1 MNNVKMMSNTFRP
14 EFNNNSVDMGS
25 FIERNIFYFIIAVVI
40 IFLIYFG
47 YKLIKERDNK
57 IPVKLKPSVEIR
69 TVSDQDGEQ
78 LIENSQIDCPP
89 DLKRYSFA
97 FFLDIDDF
105 YCNRGY
111 WKCVLIKGSR
121 IRLKFNKCN
130 YATNNPIDNEFKN
143 DQTNGEFCFKTGDPY
158 VQFNEKCQEKYNNCV
173 TELKAHG
180 KHKHCDKLHIKNKED
195 LIGLKED
202 GLFERL
208 DKICRAHDAGER
220 GIDLLC
226 CGVSKCGY
234 FKDPDNPDNSLKMTD
249 GQCKSF
255 VNKHKDYCNK
265 VYALDKKVA
274 RIYNSNELAEAQGEE
289 KYYDDFDNS
298 CSADNLMEKYPE
310 LIPMEYEL
318 GKINLVNLAEKYNNE
333 PDNIEKKTTEGCYNI
348 SDLKDKFGNNLLNG
362 YTYDDELS
370 SKRIYV
376 NNETL
381 KEGNNYFAMIQKEN
395 TGEEEAGTGE
405 GAETKRIDY
414 EGYTISKELEEIL
427 DRSKKIND
435 KDKCDYKKR
444 VGLDTNHYFVSKA
457 ILPEDYAVFDC
468 WRSIIDLYPEQTPG
482 VWVHPFVND
491 LRIVLTTQHDND
503 IDFNQLLHAS
513 KGKTNNYDI
522 TKYNN
527 TATPNK
533 EAEYSPTDSSDAFN
547 CIHSDLNDSERS
559 KGNKYK
565 FREYFDIK
573 NIPIKEKFHLSLII
587 NNSVIEVYING
598 KLKTTQHLYGDPI
611 YSHGPLQLN
620 TGRNGE
626 KKHEVKLGGEIT
638 HFKFI
643 PHALNYQNIQTIM
656 GMGSPKQKNAGIVHH
671 IDHAHTIEISHE
683 HPHEV
688 ELESEHKHSVH
699 DDDINKSYYLED

>member
-14 EFNNNSVDMGS
+14 QFNNDSVGMGS
-25 FIERNIFYFIIAVVI
+25 FIERNIFYFILTVVI

-47 YKLIKERDNK
+47 YKLLKERDNK
-57 IPVKLKPSVEIR
+57 IPIKLKPSIEIR
-69 TVSDQDGEQ
+69 TISDNDGEQ
-78 LIENSQIDCPP
+78 IIKNSDIECPP
-89 DLKRYSFA
+89 DPKRYSFS
-97 FFLDIDDF
+97 FFLEIDDF

-121 IRLKFNKCN
+121 IRENINKCI

-143 DQTNGEFCFKTGDPY
+143 DQNDKGEFCFKKNLD
-158 VQFNEKCQEKYNNCV
+158 VEDNEKCQKKYKNCV
-173 TELKAHG
+173 YKLKEKG
-180 KHKHCDKLHIKNKED
+180 KQKHCDKLHIKSKEKRID
-195 LIGLKED
+195 LKKDE
-202 GLFERL
+202 LFDRL
-208 DKICRAHDAGER
+208 DKICRAHAAGEP

-234 FKDPDNPDNSLKMTD
+234 FKDPQDDNKSLKMTD
-249 GQCKSF
+249 GQCKTF

-274 RIYNSNELAEAQGEE
+274 RIYNSNELEEARGEE

-298 CSADNLMEKYPE
+298 CSIDNLINKYPE

-348 SDLKDKFGNNLLNG
+348 SDLKDKFGVDLLRN
-362 YTYDDELS
+362 YSENFDKELS
-370 SKRIYV
+370 SKRIHV
-376 NNETL
+376 NDETL
-381 KEGNNYFAMIQKEN
+381 KEGNNYFAMNHNEINDKVS
-395 TGEEEAGTGE
+395 GF
-405 GAETKRIDY
+405 R
-414 EGYTISKELEEIL
+414 ISKELEEIL
-427 DRSKKIND
+427 DRTPKTND
-435 KDKCDYKKR
+435 PNKCDYRDR
-444 VGLDTNHYFVSKA
+444 VGKYANHYFVSKA

-503 IDFNQLLHAS
+503 IDFNQLLHAN
-513 KGKTNNYDI
+513 KGKSNNYDI
-522 TKYNN
+522 SKYTN
-527 TATPNK
+527 TATPNR
-533 EAEYSPTDSSDAFN
+533 EAEYSPIDSSDEFICLEN
-547 CIHSDLNDSERS
+547 SLSDSERN
-559 KGNKYK
+559 KGGRFK

-573 NIPIKEKFHLSLII
+573 NIPIKEKFHIALVI
-587 NNSVIEVYING
+587 NNSVVEVYING

-611 YSHGPLQLN
+611 YSQGPLQLN
-620 TGRNGE
+620 SGNKDNNE
-626 KKHEVKLGGEIT
+626 PIKLGGEIT

-643 PHALNYQNIQTIM
+643 PHAINYQNIQTIM
-656 GMGSPKQKNAGIVHH
+656 NMGSPKQKNAGIVHH
-671 IDHAHTIEISHE
+671 IDHSHTIEISHE

-688 ELESEHKHSVH
+688 ELETDHKHSVN
-699 DDDINKSYYLED
+699 DDDINKGYYLED

>member
-1 MNNVKMMSNTFRP
+1 MNNIGRMTNTFRP
-14 EFNNNSVDMGS
+14 EFDNNSVGMGS
-25 FIERNIFYFIIAVVI
+25 FIERNIFYFILTVVI

-47 YKLIKERDNK
+47 YKLLKERDNK
-57 IPVKLKPSVEIR
+57 IPVKLKPSVELR
-69 TVSDQDGEQ
+69 TISDLDEAQI
-78 LIENSQIDCPP
+78 IENSQIDCPP
-89 DLKRYSFA
+89 DPKRYSYT
-97 FFLDIDDF
+97 FFLEIDEF
-105 YCNRGY
+105 YKNRGY
-111 WKCVLIKGSR
+111 WKCVLIKGSLVR
-121 IRLKFNKCN
+121 GKINKCSS
-130 YATNNPIDNEFKN
+130 ANNNIVENTFIKN
-143 DQTNGEFCFKTGDPY
+143 KGDYGEFCFKLDHESPE
-158 VQFNEKCQEKYNNCV
+158 NDKCQEKYNNCV

-180 KHKHCDKLHIKNKED
+180 KHKHCDKLHIKNKGD
-195 LIGLKED
+195 LIGLREE

-234 FKDPDNPDNSLKMTD
+234 FKDPENPDKSLKMTD
-249 GQCKSF
+249 GQCKTF

-265 VYALDKKVA
+265 IYALDKKVA
-274 RIYNSNELAEAQGEE
+274 RIYNSNELDEAQGEE

-298 CSADNLMEKYPE
+298 CSAENLKNKYPE
-310 LIPMEYEL
+310 LIPMDYEL
-318 GKINLVNLAEKYNNE
+318 GKINLVNLAEKYNSE
-333 PDNIEKKTTEGCYNI
+333 PDNIEKKSTEGCYDF
-348 SDLKDKFGNNLLNG
+348 SDLVEKKGEDLLVSDKYPVNFNQ
-362 YTYDDELS
+362 ELS
-370 SKRIYV
+370 SKRIHL
-376 NNETL
+376 NNEAL
-381 KEGNNYFAMIQKEN
+381 KEGNNYFAMNKIPEN
-395 TGEEEAGTGE
+395 DSEIHQGFLV
-405 GAETKRIDY
+405 
-414 EGYTISKELEEIL
+414 SKELEEIL
-427 DRSKKIND
+427 DRTRKIND
-435 KDKCDYKKR
+435 KDKCDYKERLGK
-444 VGLDTNHYFVSKA
+444 DENHYFVTKA

-468 WRSIIDLYPEQTPG
+468 WKSIIDLYPDQTPG

-503 IDFNQLLHAS
+503 IDFNQLLHAN

-527 TATPNK
+527 TAIANK
-533 EAEYSPTDSSDAFN
+533 EAEYSPSNSDN
-547 CIHSDLNDSERS
+547 EVKCDNLGLNDSERG
-559 KGNKYK
+559 KGNRYK

-573 NIPIKEKFHLSLII
+573 NIPIKEKFHLALII

-611 YSHGPLQLN
+611 YSQGPLQLN

-626 KKHEVKLGGEIT
+626 DNKVKLGGEIT

-643 PHALNYQNIQTIM
+643 PHALNYQNVQTIM
-656 GMGSPKQKNAGIVHH
+656 SMGSPKQKNAGIVHH

>member
-1 MNNVKMMSNTFRP
+1 MNNSYMMSNTFRP
-14 EFNNNSVDMGS
+14 QYNNNSVDMGS
-25 FIERNIFYFIIAVVI
+25 FLERNIFYFIITVVI

-57 IPVKLKPSVEIR
+57 IPIKLKPSVEIR
-69 TVSDQDGEQ
+69 TISDHDGEQ

-130 YATNNPIDNEFKN
+130 SANNNPINNEFSN
-143 DQTNGEFCFKTGDPY
+143 EPVDGEFCFKTGDPY
-158 VQFNEKCQEKYNNCV
+158 VQVNEKCQEKYNNCV
-173 TELKAHG
+173 TELKGSG
-180 KHKHCDKLHIKNKED
+180 KEKECDRLHIKSKNERID
-195 LIGLKED
+195 LGAE
-202 GLFERL
+202 GLFKRL
-208 DKICRAHDAGER
+208 DKICRAHYAGDR

-234 FKDPDNPDNSLKMTD
+234 FQDLNYSKKSLKMTD
-249 GQCKSF
+249 GQCKTY

-265 VYALDKKVA
+265 IYALDKKVA
-274 RIYNSNELAEAQGEE
+274 RIYNSNELEEAKGEE

-310 LIPMEYEL
+310 LIPMNYEL

-333 PDNIEKKTTEGCYNI
+333 PDNIEKKTTEGCYKFEESEFKSKFEANEVT
-348 SDLKDKFGNNLLNG
+348 DLENPEGMTTL
-362 YTYDDELS
+362 DETS
-370 SKRIYV
+370 FDNQNRIKI
-376 NNETL
+376 NDEAL
-381 KEGNNYFAMIQKEN
+381 KEGNNYFATNVSDNNNNK
-395 TGEEEAGTGE
+395 G
-405 GAETKRIDY
+405 Y
-414 EGYTISKELEEIL
+414 EMRGYRISKELEEIL
-427 DRSKKIND
+427 DRTPKTND
-435 KDKCDYKKR
+435 PTKCNYTER
-444 VGLDTNHYFVSKA
+444 IGTDTDHYFVSKA

-468 WRSIIDLYPEQTPG
+468 WKSIIDLYPEQTPG

-503 IDFNQLLHAS
+503 IDFNQLLHAN
-513 KGKTNNYDI
+513 KGKSNNYDI
-522 TKYNN
+522 SKYTN
-527 TATPNK
+527 TAFPNK
-533 EAEYSPTDSSDAFN
+533 EAEYSPTDSSDAFD
-547 CIHSDLNDSERS
+547 CIHSGLNDSERN
-559 KGNKYK
+559 KGNRFK

-573 NIPIKEKFHLSLII
+573 NIPIKEKFHMALII
-587 NNSVIEVYING
+587 NNSVVEVYING

-611 YSHGPLQLN
+611 YSQGPLQLN
-620 TGRNGE
+620 SGKDDNNE
-626 KKHEVKLGGEIT
+626 PIKLGGEIT

-688 ELESEHKHSVH
+688 ELEADHKHSVH